1 MDPLPTKRE
10 QKFIFKE
17 LDALSGPGNFK
28 FLKEVTKNKFY
39 FLT

>member
-17 LDALSGPGNFK
+17 LDALSGPDILSSGK
-28 FLKEVTKNKFY
+28 R
-39 FLT
+39 